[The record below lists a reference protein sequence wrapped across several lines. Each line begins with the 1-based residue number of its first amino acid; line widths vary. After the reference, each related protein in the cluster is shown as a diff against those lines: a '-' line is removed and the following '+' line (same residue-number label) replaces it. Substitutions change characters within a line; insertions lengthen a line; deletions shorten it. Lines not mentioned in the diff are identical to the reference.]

1 MPGNILPSLV
11 SCFIFPG
18 ERVYDIAFWKSELNN
33 EINAMATEIENLK
46 VKLKQK
52 RQIQQNM
59 LT

>member
-1 MPGNILPSLV
+1 
-11 SCFIFPG
+11 
-18 ERVYDIAFWKSELNN
+18 
-33 EINAMATEIENLK
+33 MATEIENLK